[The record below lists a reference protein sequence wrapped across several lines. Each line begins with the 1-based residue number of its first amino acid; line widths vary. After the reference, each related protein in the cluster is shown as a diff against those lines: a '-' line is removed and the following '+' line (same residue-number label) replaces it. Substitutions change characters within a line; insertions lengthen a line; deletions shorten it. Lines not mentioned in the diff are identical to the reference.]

1 MTLGLLIFTRHPE
14 PGRSKTRLIP
24 ALGATGAA
32 QLHQTMAEHT
42 LHQARTF
49 AQAIPEPLEIMVWFT
64 GGDLAL
70 MQTWLGTGIN
80 YQTQPEGD
88 LGARLLYALGHH
100 FQTTDHPAFVIGTD
114 CPELTVPILTQAQA
128 ALTNHDLVIG
138 PAQDGGYYLIGLKKL
153 IPELFQNMAW
163 GSDQVLRKSLTIAQ
177 DLGLSTALLPELTDI
192 DRPADL
198 RHLHQARFGDWLPPQ
213 SV

>member
-1 MTLGLLIFTRHPE
+1 MTLGLLIFTRYPE

-32 QLHQTMAEHT
+32 QFHQKMAEHT

-49 AQAIPEPLEIMVWFT
+49 AQAIKSRQITVWFT
-64 GGDLAL
+64 GGNVKL
-70 MQTWLGTGIN
+70 MQAWLGTGIN
-80 YQTQPEGD
+80 YQIQPEGD

-100 FQTTDHPAFVIGTD
+100 FQTTDHPALVIGTD
-114 CPELTVPILTQAQA
+114 CPELTVPILTQAQE

-138 PAQDGGYYLIGLKKL
+138 PAQDGGYYLIGLKKV
-153 IPELFQNMAW
+153 IPELFQTMAW
-163 GSDQVLRKSLTIAQ
+163 GSDQVFRKSFAIAQ

-192 DRPADL
+192 DRPDDL
-198 RHLHQARFGDWLPPQ
+198 PQLDLAGFGHWLKESSP
-213 SV
+213 